1 MSRNRLKLKA
11 IPAVIAII
19 LAIAVFGCKASPQ
32 TEVSVED
39 GSLQK
44 VLDAKQLILGLDD
57 SYPPMGFRDEA
68 GEIVGF
74 DIDVAEEVCD
84 RLGITLVKQPI
95 DWDKKEEELN
105 SGAIDC
111 IWNGMSVT
119 PERAEAMTLSEPYLK
134 NTLIFVVTE
143 RSDAKGLRDLIGK
156 TIGVQSGST
165 VVDALK
171 SSSINGDVRVAEYK
185 DNTQL
190 VKELSEGKVDAI
202 LIDSIAAYYFI
213 FSGEDRF
220 YVLSDSISEE
230 ECAIGFRKGD
240 LSLHDKIQQIISEMK
255 ADGSLGRISTKWFG
269 TDITI
274 VR

>member
-32 TEVSVED
+32 TETPVED

-57 SYPPMGFRDEA
+57 SYPPMGFRDES

-143 RSDAKGLRDLIGK
+143 RSDAKGLRDLVGK

-165 VVDALK
+165 AVDALK